1 MEGTKSGPPAFK
13 GRDRLDIPIW
23 VDDFSQARFVLAGEV
38 MRTWALWDLV
48 PEDALIYIALS
59 DGGKPPRPLGIAQQ
73 LKENTANGD
82 PNRAYSRERI
92 YLEPSSEPGCVGQC
106 CLVFRKTTP
115 EDEEA
120 SKAVN
125 KGTSQ
130 LAGVSSNA
138 SMKSLPDLQPWS
150 GAVPI
155 PPTPKIQ
162 ILATTSSERRPL
174 LCETRSGRKVS
185 DRFLDSPSGLQS
197 PSLSATAVRTPKT
210 ADAISSLA
218 AMQAFARSFTPM
230 PPQSASNAGGSALAK
245 DVDMKPADLECTIP
259 RSLENLDTKAVISS
273 ETQIAAGISAGSS

>member
-1 MEGTKSGPPAFK
+1 
-13 GRDRLDIPIW
+13 
-23 VDDFSQARFVLAGEV
+23 
-38 MRTWALWDLV
+38 MRAWALWDIV
-48 PEDALIYIALS
+48 PENALIYIALS

-92 YLEPSSEPGCVGQC
+92 YLETSSEPGCVGQC

-115 EDEEA
+115 EEEEQA
-120 SKAVN
+120 TKAVS
-125 KGTSQ
+125 KGISL
-130 LAGVSSNA
+130 LAQSSSSA
-138 SMKSLPDLQPWS
+138 SMKSLPDVLPWS

-174 LCETRSGRKVS
+174 LCETKSGRKVS
-185 DRFLDSPSGLQS
+185 DRFLDSPGGLQS
-197 PSLSATAVRTPKT
+197 PSLLATAVRTPKT

-230 PPQSASNAGGSALAK
+230 PPQSASNSGGSAVMK
-245 DVDMKPADLECTIP
+245 DADMKPAADLESTIP